1 MMKVSII
8 IPTYKPGEY
17 IRECLYSLVHQDL
30 SCNEYEIII
39 VLNGCCEPYLSNLHK
54 IVKEAGSTNIKI
66 FQTDIPGVSNAR
78 NIGIDNAIGKYILFV
93 DDDDWVSEHYL
104 TSLLSIASP
113 NAIACSNVILKNSI
127 EGKALPHFL
136 FSAYKRCKTYDKLTL
151 FNSRSFLSSVWCKLI
166 PKDVIGD
173 RRFDTKYKLG
183 EDSLF
188 MFIISDRIKKITLS
202 SENIVY
208 YVRAREN
215 SVSRRHYSY
224 TLRVKVALSLT
235 LSYLHHFLKSPFKY
249 NFLLFASRVFATLI
263 KLRKKEYV

>member
-1 MMKVSII
+1 MKVSII
-8 IPTYKPGEY
+8 IPTYKPGDY
-17 IRECLYSLVHQDL
+17 IRECLESLFHQDL
-30 SCNEYEIII
+30 SCDEYEIII
-39 VLNGCCEPYLSNLHK
+39 ILNGCCEPYFSNLHK
-54 IVKEAGSTNIKI
+54 IINDANCVNVKI

-78 NIGIDNAIGKYILFV
+78 NIGIDNATGKYILFV

-113 NAIACSNVILKNSI
+113 KTIACSNVILKDSI

-136 FSAYKRCKTYDKLTL
+136 SSAYKRCKTYDKLTL

-166 PKDVIGD
+166 PNDVIGD
-173 RRFDTKYKLG
+173 RRFDSKYKLG

-188 MFIISDRIKKITLS
+188 MFVISDRIKGITLS

-215 SVSRRHYSY
+215 SVSRRHYSF

-235 LSYLHHFLKSPFKY
+235 LSYFHYFLKSPFKY